1 MTLQK
6 IRNYIFGVVM
16 ATAVLTCFA
25 MAPRITF
32 DVINPAKLIMLT
44 SGGVA
49 CLFLIAA
56 NYKILNLTAYRKPI
70 ILGVLFLVSSLI
82 SVIASDLPLAAQI
95 YGAHGRNTGFI
106 AYASLVFVFLG
117 VVVSVQNKSVE
128 KIIQVFYFIGLVST
142 IYGFMQV
149 FGLDP
154 LPWDQAGNWIT
165 AFYSNPNFFSAF
177 TGIYAGI
184 IFGLI
189 VQSKKLNS
197 FFFTNCFLFCANIFL
212 LVKILSYQGFGV
224 LLIMVVAITFMQLWT
239 KLKTRSISY
248 VFILLSFVAGVWAL
262 LDILRLL
269 PGESI
274 FYKDS
279 VSSRGYYWSAGISMV
294 RDNPILGIGFDGYRD
309 YYDRY
314 RSYQATFDVD
324 ALGYTDA
331 SHSVPIDIAVNG
343 GLVLFLIYL
352 CVQLLT
358 FYSGITLIMRSS
370 SQIPGLIIIF
380 ASWLGYTAQSV
391 ISINHLSLGL
401 WGWIFSGAI
410 IGMRTYQGFSTEN
423 ISKKTNGYKVSKK
436 RNSKSGLTPVTGLI
450 GGVIGLVISLPPFQ
464 ANAKMWTGIEQ
475 SNPNIVLEAARVFPQ
490 DVVRMSISA
499 QIIFKAGL
507 VNQAKNLLDEATK
520 IDPESVLPWK
530 LIYDISVAPPDIQAQ
545 VVKEIEFLD
554 PYYFE
559 IIERR
564 KVVE

>member
-1 MTLQK
+1 
-6 IRNYIFGVVM
+6 
-16 ATAVLTCFA
+16 
-25 MAPRITF
+25 
-32 DVINPAKLIMLT
+32 MLT

-49 CLFLIAA
+49 CLFLIAV
-56 NYKILNLTAYRKPI
+56 NYKNFNLTAYRKPI

-82 SVIASDLPLAAQI
+82 SVFTSGLPLAAQM
-95 YGAHGRNTGFI
+95 YGVHGRNTGFI
-106 AYASLVFVFLG
+106 AYASLILLFLG
-117 VVVSVQNKSVE
+117 IVVSVQNKSVE
-128 KIIQVFYFIGLVST
+128 KIIQVFYFIGLVSA
-142 IYGFMQV
+142 IYGFLQV
-149 FGLDP
+149 FDLDP
-154 LPWDQAGNWIT
+154 LPWDQAGDWIT
-165 AFYSNPNFFSAF
+165 AFYSNPNFYSAF

-197 FFFTNCFLFCANIFL
+197 FFFTNCFLLCANVFL
-212 LVKILSYQGFGV
+212 LVKISSYQGFAV
-224 LLIMVVAITFMQLWT
+224 FLVAIATIIFFQLWT
-239 KLKTRSISY
+239 NSRYRKISY
-248 VFILLSFVAGVWAL
+248 IFIFVTLVASVWAL
-262 LDILRLL
+262 LDVLRLL
-269 PGESI
+269 PGESVI
-274 FYKDS
+274 YKPS

-314 RSYQATFDVD
+314 RSYNSTFDVD

-331 SHSVPIDIAVNG
+331 SHSIPIDIAVNG

-352 CVQLLT
+352 CIQFLT

-370 SQIPGLIIIF
+370 SQTPGLIIIF
-380 ASWLGYTAQSV
+380 ASWLGYIAQSV

-410 IGMRTYQGFSTEN
+410 IGMRIYQGLSTDD
-423 ISKKTNGYKVSKK
+423 ISKKTNGYKVSKN
-436 RNSKSGLTPVTGLI
+436 RNSKSGLMLMTGLTGGLI
-450 GGVIGLVISLPPFQ
+450 GFVISLPLFQ

-475 SNPNIVLEAARVFPQ
+475 SNPNIVLEAARDFPQ

-499 QIIFKAGL
+499 QMIFRAGL
-507 VNQAKNLLDEATK
+507 VNEAKNLLDEAIK